1 LKKPSHL
8 KTKLIWI
15 ETPTNPTLKIC
26 DIKKICELSKKHKT
40 ISVVDN
46 TFASP
51 YLQTPLLLG
60 ADISLNSCT
69 KYIGGH
75 SDLVMGCITLND
87 TELRD
92 RLFFNSKSF
101 GGVPSP
107 FDCYLAIRG
116 MKTLKLRM
124 DQHCKSGMAI
134 AKYLEQ
140 HPKVEKVIY
149 PGLKSHPQHEL
160 AKTQMKGF
168 GGMVTFYVKGGL
180 AEARRCLESV
190 KIFACAES
198 LGGVESLI
206 ESPAI
211 MTHASVPAEI
221 RKELGI
227 SDTLI
232 RLSAGVEDTEDL
244 LADLK
249 NALEKV

>member
-1 LKKPSHL
+1 
-8 KTKLIWI
+8 
-15 ETPTNPTLKIC
+15 
-26 DIKKICELSKKHKT
+26 
-40 ISVVDN
+40 
-46 TFASP
+46 
-51 YLQTPLLLG
+51 
-60 ADISLNSCT
+60 
-69 KYIGGH
+69 
-75 SDLVMGCITLND
+75 
-87 TELRD
+87 
-92 RLFFNSKSF
+92 
-101 GGVPSP
+101 
-107 FDCYLAIRG
+107 

-211 MTHASVPAEI
+211 MTHASVPA
-221 RKELGI
+221 
-227 SDTLI
+227 
-232 RLSAGVEDTEDL
+232 
-244 LADLK
+244 
-249 NALEKV
+249 